1 MRASL
6 LASLFLPASLAT
18 AAHLGA
24 QQTPPAQPVGAA
36 AAAVPA
42 PPADPNAWRID
53 VGHSEL
59 TFTIR
64 HFVSR
69 VRGGF
74 AQWSGTIVVDTSS
87 LGGGSV
93 EVTIQ
98 AASIDTQNENRD
110 RDLRSANFFEVEK
123 YPTITFRSTRVEG
136 TAKDLTVTGDLTIRG
151 ITKSVVLKGSYLG
164 HTIDNRGGQRIGF
177 EATTTINRLDY
188 GVSWNRVA
196 EGGGAMLGDEVKI
209 DIVVAG
215 TKPAPRPAR
224 P

>member
-1 MRASL
+1 MRISAL
-6 LASLFLPASLAT
+6 TAFLLPASLAT
-18 AAHLGA
+18 AAQLGA
-24 QQTPPAQPVGAA
+24 QQAPPASTTSAPAA
-36 AAAVPA
+36 APA
-42 PPADPNAWRID
+42 PPTDPNAWRID

-59 TFTIR
+59 SFTIR

-69 VRGGF
+69 VRGSFG
-74 AQWSGTIVVDTSS
+74 QWNGTIIVDTTSM
-87 LGGGSV
+87 GRGAV
-93 EVTIQ
+93 DVTIQ

-123 YPTITFRSTRVEG
+123 YPTITFRSTKVEG
-136 TAKDLTVTGDLTIRG
+136 TANDLTVTGDLTIRG
-151 ITKSVVLKGSYLG
+151 VTKPVVLKGKYLG
-164 HTIDNRGGQRIGF
+164 HTVDNRGGQRIGF

-215 TKPAPRPAR
+215 TKPAPRPAGR
-224 P
+224 

>member
-1 MRASL
+1 MRTSVLTATLLSASL
-6 LASLFLPASLAT
+6 VAT
-18 AAHLGA
+18 ATLGA
-24 QQTPPAQPVGAA
+24 QQTPPASPTVAPAA
-36 AAAVPA
+36 AAPT
-42 PPADPNAWRID
+42 PPMDPNAWRID
-53 VGHSEL
+53 AGHSEL
-59 TFTIR
+59 SFTIR

-74 AQWSGTIVVDTSS
+74 GQWSGTIIVDTTSM
-87 LGGGSV
+87 GRGSV

-123 YPTITFRSTRVEG
+123 YPTITFRSTKVEG
-136 TAKDLTVTGDLTIRG
+136 TANDLTVTGDLTIRG
-151 ITKSVVLKGSYLG
+151 ITKPVVLKGRYLG
-164 HTIDNRGGQRIGF
+164 HTVDNRGGQRIGF

-215 TKPAPRPAR
+215 TKPAPRPAGS
-224 P
+224 

>member
-1 MRASL
+1 MRAFVLTALVLS
-6 LASLFLPASLAT
+6 ASVTT
-18 AAHLGA
+18 AAQLGA
-24 QQTPPAQPVGAA
+24 QAPPRPAA

-42 PPADPNAWRID
+42 PPLDPNAWRID
-53 VGHSEL
+53 VSHSEL

-74 AQWSGTIVVDTSS
+74 GQWSGTIVADTTNIPN
-87 LGGGSV
+87 GSV
-93 EVTIQ
+93 EVTIE

-123 YPTITFRSTRVEG
+123 YPTITFRSTKVEG
-136 TAKDLTVTGDLTIRG
+136 TPNDLTVTGNLTIRG
-151 ITKSVVLKGSYLG
+151 VTKPVVLRGRYLG
-164 HTIDNRGGQRIGF
+164 QTVDHRGARRIGF

-196 EGGGAMLGDEVKI
+196 EGGGAMLGDEVRI

-224 P
+224 G

>member
-1 MRASL
+1 MRASVL
-6 LASLFLPASLAT
+6 TAVILSASIAT

-24 QQTPPAQPVGAA
+24 QQTPPPAAVGAA
-36 AAAVPA
+36 AAAPA
-42 PPADPNAWRID
+42 PPLDPNAWRID

-74 AQWSGTIVVDTSS
+74 AQWSGTIVVDTTNIPN
-87 LGGGSV
+87 GSV
-93 EVTIQ
+93 EVAIQ

-123 YPTITFRSTRVEG
+123 YPTITFRSTKVEG
-136 TAKDLTVTGDLTIRG
+136 TPNDLTVTGDLTIRG
-151 ITKSVVLKGSYLG
+151 VTKPVVLRGRYLG
-164 HTIDNRGGQRIGF
+164 QTVDHRGARRIGF

-196 EGGGAMLGDEVKI
+196 EGGGAMLGDEVRI

-215 TKPAPRPAR
+215 TKPAPRPAGG
-224 P
+224 

>member
-1 MRASL
+1 MRASVITAL
-6 LASLFLPASLAT
+6 VLSASFAT
-18 AAHLGA
+18 VMELGA
-24 QQTPPAQPVGAA
+24 QQTPPLPAAGAA
-36 AAAVPA
+36 AAAAPA

-74 AQWSGTIVVDTSS
+74 GQWSGTIIVDTSS
-87 LGGGSV
+87 LGRGSV
-93 EVTIQ
+93 DVTIQ

-123 YPTITFRSTRVEG
+123 FPTITFRSTKVEG
-136 TAKDLTVTGDLTIRG
+136 TANDLTVTGDLTIRG
-151 ITKSVVLKGSYLG
+151 ITKPVVLKGSYLG
-164 HTIDNRGGQRIGF
+164 HTIDNRGAQRIGF

-188 GVSWNRVA
+188 GVTWNRVA

-215 TKPAPRPAR
+215 TKPPPRPAR